1 MKIVVFGP
9 DKRTGVL
16 QEDQVVDIS
25 SAYAKYL
32 GETDWKGQPGDV
44 PSELGQFIEGGD
56 RTLGCAQKTL
66 DYLFGNAADH
76 EGADG
81 GAVVC
86 AAVDTQLH
94 APIAPGMFQTIT
106 IASVSKVLFD
116 QRIAVEG
123 PCVLAFDGERE
134 RVIKP
139 GQKVFMSV
147 SRRGPSVLNIEKTMQ
162 LAAQRQL
169 FTVPE

>member
-16 QEDQVVDIS
+16 QEDQVVDIT

-32 GETDWKGQPGDV
+32 GETDRKGLPSDV
-44 PSELGQFIEGGD
+44 PSDLGQFIEGGD
-56 RTLGCAQKTL
+56 RTLECAQKTL

-76 EGADG
+76 NGAAG

-94 APIAPGMFQTIT
+94 APIAEQ
-106 IASVSKVLFD
+106 A
-116 QRIAVEG
+116 RIACAG
-123 PCVLAFDGERE
+123 GKICRPCRGDGRPL
-134 RVIKP
+134 RW
-139 GQKVFMSV
+139 
-147 SRRGPSVLNIEKTMQ
+147 
-162 LAAQRQL
+162 
-169 FTVPE
+169 